1 MGAEY
6 FHAQVRRVDKLDVP
20 TPLIVPSFSSRG
32 FPNLTDIWKEFYTK
46 LYGVCLVSAFDVAQ
60 GDIPKDVTDLVNV
73 VVWDSGSFETNTGP
87 TESNSHYA
95 HSTPMEWTRKKYQE
109 TLKNIGERS
118 NAIVVN
124 FDETGTLED
133 QIFKASED
141 FSLVPH
147 AASDF
152 LVKPANEL
160 EWVNLPKLG
169 LHLDQ
174 LAQVSAIGIAA
185 REAGDS
191 LLTRCCSVVML
202 RDMLNQAGLDTP
214 IHVFGAINPYEVLA
228 YFFCGADIFDGLN
241 WFRCLFRSSGSIPI
255 SDSATD
261 DFRWNLTDSD
271 LQIQAWTHN
280 LRFLFQLQEGMQRF
294 GAGGSFES
302 LLEDFPI
309 ASKTARI
316 AHIAGAEIRK

>member
-1 MGAEY
+1 MEAEY
-6 FHAQVRRVDKLDVP
+6 IHAQVRRVEKLDVP

-32 FPNLTDIWKEFYTK
+32 FPNLTDIWEEFSTK

-60 GDIPKDVTDLVNV
+60 GSIPKDVTDLVNV
-73 VVWDSGSFETNTGP
+73 VIWDSGSFETSSGH
-87 TESNSHYA
+87 TELDGRRA
-95 HSTPMEWTRKKYQE
+95 TSTPVEWTRNQYQE
-109 TLKNIGERS
+109 TLENIGAGT

-124 FDETGTLED
+124 FDEIDTLED
-133 QIFKASED
+133 QISRASED

-147 AASDF
+147 AASNF
-152 LVKPANEL
+152 LVKPAGEL

-169 LHLDQ
+169 LHLDK
-174 LAQVSAIGIAA
+174 LAQMSVVGIAA

-191 LLTRCCSVVML
+191 LFTRCCSIVML
-202 RDMLNQAGLDTP
+202 RDMLHEAGLDTP

-255 SDSATD
+255 GDSATE
-261 DFRWNLTDSD
+261 DFRWNLTDSE
-271 LQIQAWTHN
+271 LQMEAWTKN

-294 GAGGSFES
+294 GAGGGLES
-302 LLEDFPI
+302 LLEEFPM
-309 ASKTARI
+309 ARKTARV

>member
-6 FHAQVRRVDKLDVP
+6 IHAQMRRVDKVNVP

-32 FPNLTDIWKEFYTK
+32 FPNLTNIWEEFSDK

-60 GDIPKDVTDLVNV
+60 GDIPRNVSDLVNV
-73 VVWDSGSFETNTGP
+73 VVWDSGSFETSSGHTDFNG
-87 TESNSHYA
+87 HHVA
-95 HSTPMEWTRKKYQE
+95 STPAEWTRKQYRE
-109 TLKNIGERS
+109 ALKNIGEGS

-124 FDETGTLED
+124 FDEIGTLED
-133 QIFKASED
+133 QISNASED
-141 FSLVPH
+141 FSLVPY
-147 AASDF
+147 AASDI
-152 LVKPANEL
+152 LVKPADEM

-169 LHLDQ
+169 LYLDQ
-174 LAQVSAIGIAA
+174 LAQVSVVGIAA

-191 LLTRCCSVVML
+191 LFTRCCSIVML
-202 RDMLNQAGLDTP
+202 RDMLHEAGLDTP

-228 YFFCGADIFDGLN
+228 YFFCGADVFDGLN

-255 SDSATD
+255 GDSATE

-271 LQIQAWTHN
+271 LQMQVWSHN
-280 LRFLFQLQEGMQRF
+280 LRFLFQLQEGLQRF
-294 GAGGSFES
+294 GAGGSLES
-302 LLEDFPI
+302 LLEEFPV
-309 ASKTARI
+309 ARKTARI